1 MSLLTGYI
9 PQAFKVGGLSWSR
22 GFNYSHISNLP
33 FISKI
38 LEKAVAKQL
47 CDYLDS
53 NGLLEDLSQDLESIT
68 AQTEHY

>member
-1 MSLLTGYI
+1 MLL
-9 PQAFKVGGLSWSR
+9 FKPRSNTNHQVLANDR
-22 GFNYSHISNLP
+22 HISNLP

-68 AQTEHY
+68 AQKQHY